1 MQTWLVRVV
10 LTFWIPLYLGVFH
23 ALIVGPLIFYLGPIK
38 SAAIMSLAVGVWSS
52 VFYFLLC
59 QGYKSERAQRHLD
72 QLKERQERGLLVRI
86 GRWFSRHFSRV
97 KGWFA
102 KQFSE
107 KLLPSPLRIFII
119 FLCPGPLFGV
129 PAVRV
134 AYSAEVTKGALS
146 LIWAGCVAS
155 AFFWTVLL
163 GPPISLLR
171 RLAGIIFGGG

>member
-1 MQTWLVRVV
+1 
-10 LTFWIPLYLGVFH
+10 
-23 ALIVGPLIFYLGPIK
+23 
-38 SAAIMSLAVGVWSS
+38 MSLAVGVWSS

-59 QGYKSERAQRHLD
+59 QGHKSERAQRHLD

-86 GRWFSRHFSRV
+86 GRRFSKYVSRA

-119 FLCPGPLFGV
+119 FVYPGPLFGV
-129 PAVRV
+129 PAVR
-134 AYSAEVTKGALS
+134 AAHSAEVTKGALS
-146 LIWAGCVAS
+146 LIWAGCIAS

-163 GPPISLLR
+163 GPLISLLR
-171 RLAGIIFGGG
+171 KLGTILLGGG